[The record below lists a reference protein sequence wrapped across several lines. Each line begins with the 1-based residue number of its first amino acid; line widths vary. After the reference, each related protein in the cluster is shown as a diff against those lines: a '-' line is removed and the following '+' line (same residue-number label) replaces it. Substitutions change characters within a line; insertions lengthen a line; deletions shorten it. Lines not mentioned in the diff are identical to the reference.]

1 MLNSWGDMSIK
12 IGVGTR
18 LFGLLGLTVASMA
31 PQLANADVILREKT
45 KFYNVSGANGIELY
59 RSMSRNGPDHGNS
72 RQDVLASTSFKFDIK
87 NVKAEVQGNRCVVT
101 DVDIIV
107 DVTYTYPKWKG
118 SKKASKATR
127 KAWREF
133 SDLAVW
139 HEKQHVRITRDFAK
153 AYEKVL
159 LKSRRRAANGCQ
171 QQTLGETFR
180 TNIAF
185 RKHERLHRRF
195 DRQDLKRG
203 GRGFEALKNLIQA
216 R

>member
-1 MLNSWGDMSIK
+1 MKKFS
-12 IGVGTR
+12 TR
-18 LFGLLGLTVASMA
+18 TLLLAICGISATVMT
-31 PQLANADVILREKT
+31 PQIANADVILKKKT
-45 KFYNVSGANGIELY
+45 KFYKVTGSNGVELY
-59 RSMSRNGPDHGNS
+59 RSMASNGPDHGNS

-87 NVKAEVQGNRCVVT
+87 NVKAELQGNRCVVT

-107 DVTYTYPKWKG
+107 DVTYTYPKWAG
-118 SKKASKATR
+118 SRKASKATR

-133 SDLAVW
+133 SELAVW
-139 HEKQHVRITRDFAK
+139 HEEQHVNITKNFAK

-159 LKSRRRAANGCQ
+159 LKSRRRASNGCQ
-171 QQTLGETFR
+171 QQTLSETFR

-203 GRGFEALKNLIQA
+203 GRGFEALKNLHKA
-216 R
+216 K